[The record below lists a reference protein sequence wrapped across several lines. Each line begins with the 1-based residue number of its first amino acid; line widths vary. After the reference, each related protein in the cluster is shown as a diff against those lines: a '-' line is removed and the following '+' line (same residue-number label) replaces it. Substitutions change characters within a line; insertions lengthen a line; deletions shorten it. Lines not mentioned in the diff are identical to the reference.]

1 MIFAAAG
8 NKDCPNRDKSISPIM
23 AAMAPSLLSSE
34 MSAVVLGVVH
44 RFMPRPFDH
53 DSPIPQVGIEGW
65 LPRTFRHLGT
75 PHVALAVAL

>member
-1 MIFAAAG
+1 
-8 NKDCPNRDKSISPIM
+8 
-23 AAMAPSLLSSE
+23 

-44 RFMPRPFDH
+44 RFMRRPFDH

-65 LPRTFRHLGT
+65 LPRAFRHLGT